1 LSQTPKRPGTRDI
14 SELKARLGLKKKGP
28 EKPKAN
34 GGVTPPPGVSI
45 PAPPGAARPQPAQPA
60 IPSAEHDPFGA
71 MNAMAQH
78 GVAQRAPEI
87 VIVNDGKG
95 VESVATGHGTAW
107 MAKIAAIVIVPLI
120 LGVAVGKISAGANA
134 YNDGIVE
141 TQKVLGNVKTV
152 KKDLVKVQ
160 SIVEA
165 ARKNGF
171 KVDPAVTKQLDD
183 ALKAV
188 SFKTDVQPGKMSS
201 PENTNLVF
209 HTPQEMPSSL
219 SGQVLTFYSHVGR
232 LSALIQEHVTAA
244 KTDDL
249 GLQQAGKAAA
259 ASQVEVNGQPMLKYA
274 IVLSN
279 PTPDDVKAGKGGGGF
294 GAQLV
299 ELGPPFCQDGSVG
312 VGGQCPGGI
321 AGLGYRADPS
331 GGDQSHWQKGDI
343 AQAAAGQPFP
353 LKSLV
358 ILAQTGVLDTLVKGA
373 DPSASELLY
382 QRRLK
387 QIGAEVGSLLE
398 EANHVEGALEPKAH
412 ESPHFHFFI

>member
-34 GGVTPPPGVSI
+34 GVAPPPGVSI
-45 PAPPGAARPQPAQPA
+45 PAPPGAAKPQPAGPVIPA
-60 IPSAEHDPFGA
+60 AEHDPFGA

-87 VIVNDGKG
+87 VIVNDGKPVEG
-95 VESVATGHGTAW
+95 VTTHHNA
-107 MAKIAAIVIVPLI
+107 AAIAKLAAVAVVPLI
-120 LGVAVGKISAGANA
+120 LGLAVGKISAGANH
-134 YNDGIVE
+134 YNDGIDE
-141 TQKVLGNVKTV
+141 TRKVLGNVKTV

-160 SIVEA
+160 TIIEG

-171 KVDPAVTKQLDD
+171 KVDPNVTKQLGE

-188 SFKTDVQPGKMSS
+188 AFKTDAKPDEVSS

-209 HTPQEMPSSL
+209 HTPQEMPTAL
-219 SGQVLTFYSHVGR
+219 SGRVLSFYSHVGR
-232 LSALIQEHVTAA
+232 LAALMDEHVKAA
-244 KTDDL
+244 KTDDM
-249 GLQQAGKAAA
+249 GLQQAAKAGED
-259 ASQVEVNGQPMLKYA
+259 SQVKVNGQPMLKYA

-279 PTPDDVKAGKGGGGF
+279 PSQDDIKAGKGGGGF

-299 ELGPPFCQDGSVG
+299 ELGPPFCSDGSVG
-312 VGGQCPGGI
+312 VGGQCPGGV
-321 AGLGYRADPS
+321 AGLGYRTDPS
-331 GGDQSHWQKGDI
+331 GGDASHWQKGDI

-353 LKSLV
+353 LKQLV

-373 DPSASELLY
+373 TPSASEILY
-382 QRRLK
+382 KRRLQ
-387 QIGAEVGSLLE
+387 QIGANVDMLLK
-398 EANHVEGALEPKAH
+398 EANDVERALEPKAH